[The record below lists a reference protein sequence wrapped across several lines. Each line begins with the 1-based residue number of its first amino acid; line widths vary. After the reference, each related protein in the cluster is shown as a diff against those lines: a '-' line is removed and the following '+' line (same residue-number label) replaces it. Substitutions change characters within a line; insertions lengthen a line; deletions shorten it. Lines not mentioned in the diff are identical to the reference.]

1 MFEFFLFSL
10 VYNDMGGAVMRRAA
24 VKVYIST
31 PRLACFVCPPSS
43 ELT

>member
-1 MFEFFLFSL
+1 MLEFFLFSL
-10 VYNDMGGAVMRRAA
+10 VYNDMGAVMRRAA

-31 PRLACFVCPPSS
+31 PRRACCVCPPSS